1 MNIQVTD
8 TNIASEVFTVDEL
21 VKAAPFQI
29 QLSERVPAVQGDAV
43 ELRAWYE
50 AWKKKHGKEHLAEP
64 THFKVEAVDE
74 FQALIPW
81 GELSTALF
89 LYAQEGKPLHKGG
102 PIRLYVP
109 SGSSD
114 CLNVKSVVKF
124 WFLHDASLG
133 NEAVYGFKNAMTADE
148 LKLKK

>member
-1 MNIQVTD
+1 MNIKVTD
-8 TNIASEVFTVDEL
+8 ANIASEVFTVDEL

-29 QLSERVPAVQGDAV
+29 QLSERVPAVQGDAFDV
-43 ELRAWYE
+43 KAWYA
-50 AWKKKHGKEHLAEP
+50 AWKKKHGKEQLAEP

-74 FQALIPW
+74 FQALMPW
-81 GELSTALF
+81 GELNTALF
-89 LYAQEGKPLHKGG
+89 LYAQEGKPLHKGA

-109 SGSSD
+109 NGRSD
-114 CLNVKSVVKF
+114 CLNVKSVVKL

-133 NEAVYGFKNAMTADE
+133 EEAVYGFKNAITTDE